1 MDEPLQS
8 KNYEPISQKLLDTAL
23 KKIHRAVQGNGVELD
38 KVKIKSYDGS
48 VHVFKTKTLLQLK
61 PTIAKRTEPGR
72 NALAAPLHNELEV
85 NAKAAAR
92 IHNAVINA
100 GLRDNIIQA
109 YTKTDKTH
117 GFIAKATKLS
127 LDTLKQDYVL
137 HQDCVSC
144 NSSGKIICQHCNAKG
159 RRNCD
164 LCNGNRQTNC
174 HNCNG
179 QRFIM
184 QNGQRQN
191 CTICNGQG
199 TLNCVTCHGQGI
211 MNCPQC
217 KAQGY
222 IACTKCAQ
230 TGSFSVIYHLDV
242 AAFSSFE
249 CKDTGQ
255 LPQDISKYLK
265 NEKARQ
271 TFAQEAKIT
280 PLKVTNDDFTKQDTA
295 ESHITQVAQETN
307 EPRHQQSIITIPFEI
322 KCPYMDLTIS
332 INDQEYTGKA
342 LGFRPLFMNFEPF
355 IEILAKKGIESLKS
369 AANSRNDVEEHLKN
383 ATEYAIIKELLSLSV
398 RNTNSNTLRQIKR
411 IYPVGVRDSELKS
424 MIMNMRRALKNITFI
439 PRLVGMGLGVGIALL
454 LYFLYMHFDG
464 NSIVPD
470 AFRTKE
476 PMLAQIATTILQL
489 TPLAV
494 TFVLAAAL
502 TKMRIRQSLQSIVA
516 SADLT
521 SAKANLGQIGLFIP
535 LIYITGAALICEFA
549 VKTENLPLWFT
560 MLRQHLPF

>member
-1 MDEPLQS
+1 MDEPRQN

-23 KKIHRAVQGNGVELD
+23 KKIHRAVNGNGAELD
-38 KVKIKSYDGS
+38 KVKIKSYDGV
-48 VHVFKTKTLLQLK
+48 VHIFKTKTFLQLK

-72 NALAAPLHNELEV
+72 NALAAPLHNELEI
-85 NAKAAAR
+85 NSKAAAR

-100 GLRDNIIQA
+100 GVRDTIIQA

-117 GFIAKATKLS
+117 GFIAKAAKLS
-127 LDTLKQDYVL
+127 LDSLKQDYVL
-137 HQDCVSC
+137 HQDCLSC
-144 NSSGKIICQHCNAKG
+144 NSSGKIICQPCNAQG

-164 LCNGNRQTNC
+164 LCNGNRTTPC

-199 TLNCVTCHGQGI
+199 TINCVRCHGQGI

-222 IACTKCAQ
+222 LPCTKCAQ

-242 AAFSSFE
+242 SAISNFE
-249 CKDTGQ
+249 CKDTKD
-255 LPQDISKYLK
+255 LPLDITKYLK
-265 NEKARQ
+265 NEKARHML
-271 TFAQEAKIT
+271 AQEAKIT
-280 PLKVTNDDFTKQDTA
+280 PLKVTQDDFTKQNTA
-295 ESHITQVAQETN
+295 DSHITHVAQESS
-307 EPRHQQSIITIPFEI
+307 EPRHQQSLISIPFEV

-332 INDQEYTGKA
+332 IDDQEYSGKA
-342 LGFRPLFMNFEPF
+342 LGFCPLFMNFEPF
-355 IEILAKKGIESLKS
+355 IEIIAKKGIENLKS
-369 AANSRNDVEEHLKN
+369 AANSRNDVDKHLKS
-383 ATEYAIIKELLSLSV
+383 ATEYAIIKELLSLTV

-411 IYPVGVRDSELKS
+411 IYPVGVRDSELKA

-439 PRLVGMGLGVGIALL
+439 PRLIGTGLGVTVALL
-454 LYFLYMHFDG
+454 LYFLYLHFNG
-464 NSIVPD
+464 NSIIP
-470 AFRTKE
+470 TTLWQTQ
-476 PMLAQIATTILQL
+476 PLLAQITSSALQL
-489 TPLAV
+489 TPLAA
-494 TFVLAAAL
+494 TFVLALSL
-502 TKMRIRQSLQSIVA
+502 TKMRIRQSLQGIVA

-521 SAKANLGQIGLFIP
+521 SVKANLGRIGLFIP
-535 LIYITGAALICEFA
+535 VIYVFGAALICEFA
-549 VKTENLPLWFT
+549 IETENLPLWFT